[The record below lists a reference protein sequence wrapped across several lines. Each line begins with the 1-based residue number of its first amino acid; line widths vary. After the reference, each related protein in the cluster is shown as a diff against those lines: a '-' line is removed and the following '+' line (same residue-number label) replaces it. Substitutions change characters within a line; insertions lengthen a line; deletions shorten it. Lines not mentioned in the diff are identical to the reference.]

1 MAHSVLIHNIGMLLS
16 GDIAR
21 PIHNVSAI
29 YIEDGVFKEIGTLH
43 TSAETIINAQGNL
56 VAPGLIDS
64 HVHPSFGDLTPVQNA
79 TNWISNYLH
88 GGVTRMVSA
97 GELHLPGLPIDDPD
111 PDLFCSLALLTRA
124 CYDRHRPSG
133 VKVEAGT
140 MMLVPGMRRS
150 HFERVAAAGARCVK
164 FIFYPYGKNPDE
176 QANYVRWAKELGLKV
191 KIHSGGVSRSGVS
204 RPAGA
209 DVVFKLKPDIV
220 GHINGGPIP
229 MPLTDMEQILRDSDC
244 LLEIAY
250 GGNHSIA
257 QAFMKMVLERGH
269 LHRVLL
275 GTDTPSGTGVAPRG
289 LLRTMAL
296 VASVP
301 GIKPEQVVCMATG
314 TAALAHNLDSGFI
327 HKGKPA
333 DLLIMGKIHGASGK
347 TALESLSDG
356 NLLGISMVLIDGRLV
371 IRDRSLQT
379 PPPETGARIEYERE
393 TVNL

>member
-1 MAHSVLIHNIGMLLS
+1 MKSVLIHHIGTLVT
-16 GDIAR
+16 GDIRA
-21 PIHNVSAI
+21 PLSDAASL
-29 YIEDGVFKEIGTLH
+29 YIQDGLFKEIGTGR
-43 TSAETIINAQGNL
+43 TSADIVIDARGNL
-56 VAPGLIDS
+56 VTPGLIDS

-88 GGVTRMVSA
+88 GGVTCMVSA
-97 GELHLPGLPIDDPD
+97 GELHLPGLPIDNPD
-111 PDLFCSLALLTRA
+111 PNLFRSLALLTRA
-124 CYDRHRPSG
+124 CYDHYRPSG

-140 MMLVPGMRRS
+140 MMLVPGMKRAD
-150 HFERVAAAGARCVK
+150 FEAVAAAGSKCVK
-164 FIFYPYGKNPDE
+164 FIFYSYGENPDE
-176 QANYVRWAKELGLKV
+176 QADYVRWAKELGLKV

-209 DVVFKLKPDIV
+209 DVVLKLKPDIV

-229 MPLTDMEQILRDSDC
+229 MPLSDMEQILLESDY

-257 QAFMKMVLERGH
+257 QAFMKKVVEQGQ
-269 LHRVLL
+269 LHRVIL

-289 LLRTMAL
+289 LLRTMAI

-301 GIKPEQVVCMATG
+301 GVKPEEAVCMATG
-314 TAALAHNLDSGFI
+314 SAALAHNLDSGFVQE
-327 HKGKPA
+327 GKPA
-333 DLLIMGKIHGASGK
+333 DLVIMGKIQGASGK
-347 TALESLSDG
+347 TPLESLSDG

-379 PPPETGARIEYERE
+379 PPPETGARIIEH
-393 TVNL
+393 

>member
-1 MAHSVLIHNIGMLLS
+1 MTSVIIHHIGTLVT
-16 GDIAR
+16 GDIRTPRSGAT
-21 PIHNVSAI
+21 SL
-29 YIEDGVFKEIGTLH
+29 YIRDGLFKEIGTAR
-43 TSAETIINAQGNL
+43 TSADIVIDARGNM
-56 VAPGLIDS
+56 VTPGLIDS

-79 TNWISNYLH
+79 TNWITNYLH
-88 GGVTRMVSA
+88 GGITRMVSA
-97 GELHLPGLPIDDPD
+97 GELHLPGLPIDDPA
-111 PDLFCSLALLTRA
+111 PDLFRSLALLTRA

-140 MMLVPGMRRS
+140 MMLVPGMKRAD
-150 HFERVAAAGARCVK
+150 FEAVAAAGSKCVK
-164 FIFYPYGKNPDE
+164 FIFYSYGENPDE
-176 QANYVRWAKELGLKV
+176 QASYVRWAKELGLRV

-209 DVVFKLKPDIV
+209 DVVLKLKPDIV

-229 MPLTDMEQILRDSDC
+229 MPLSDMEQILVESDHW
-244 LLEIAY
+244 LEIAY

-257 QAFMKMVLERGH
+257 QAFMSKVVEQGQ
-269 LHRVLL
+269 LHRVIL

-301 GIKPEQVVCMATG
+301 GVKPEEAVCMATG
-314 TAALAHNLDSGFI
+314 SAALAHNLDSGLVQE
-327 HKGKPA
+327 GKPA
-333 DLLIMGKIHGASGK
+333 DLVIMGKIQGASGN
-347 TALESLSDG
+347 TPLASLSDG

-379 PPPETGARIEYERE
+379 PPPETGARIEKEG
-393 TVNL
+393 

>member
-1 MAHSVLIHNIGMLLS
+1 MKSVLIRNIGALIT
-16 GDIAR
+16 GDIKA
-21 PIHNVSAI
+21 PFGKAESL
-29 YIEDGVFKEIGTLH
+29 YIQDGVFKEIGTRK
-43 TSAETIINAQGNL
+43 TSGDIVIDARGNM
-56 VAPGLIDS
+56 VTPGLIDS
-64 HVHPSFGDLTPVQNA
+64 HVHPSFGDFTPVQNA
-79 TNWISNYLH
+79 TNWITNYLH
-88 GGVTRMVSA
+88 GGITRMVSA

-111 PDLFCSLALLTRA
+111 PHLFRSLALLTRA

-140 MMLVPGMRRS
+140 MMLVPGMKRAD
-150 HFERVAAAGARCVK
+150 FEAVAAAGSKCVK
-164 FIFYPYGKNPDE
+164 FIFYSYGENPDE
-176 QANYVRWAKELGLKV
+176 QADYVRWAKELGLKV

-209 DVVFKLKPDIV
+209 DVVLNVKPDIV

-229 MPLTDMEQILRDSDC
+229 MPLSDMEQILLESDY

-257 QAFMKMVLERGH
+257 QAFMQKVVEQGQ
-269 LHRVLL
+269 LHRVIL

-296 VASVP
+296 VASAP
-301 GIKPEQVVCMATG
+301 GVKPEEAVCMATG
-314 TAALAHNLDSGFI
+314 SAALAHNLDSGFVEE
-327 HKGKPA
+327 GKPA
-333 DLLIMGKIHGASGK
+333 DLVIMGKIQGASGK
-347 TALESLSDG
+347 TPLESLGDG

-379 PPPETGARIEYERE
+379 PPPETGARIEYEG
-393 TVNL
+393 